1 MIVEEAEEESAFTG
15 EETKRTQQQPEENKV
30 STAAGSFYFGWN
42 RGQKFDKTLFEFN
55 LATKTLNRIIHK
67 NCNFRKFR
75 TIQVGQS
82 LYALGVG
89 SNQLFEYCNIE
100 SGSIRK
106 FRRADLRIIRSDACL
121 ANFDNRVIFLCGGK
135 NPKRKSEVYRS
146 VDMY

>member
-1 MIVEEAEEESAFTG
+1 M
-15 EETKRTQQQPEENKV
+15 
-30 STAAGSFYFGWN
+30 
-42 RGQKFDKTLFEFN
+42 
-55 LATKTLNRIIHK
+55 ATKTLNRIIHK

-75 TIQVGQS
+75 TIQIGQS

-106 FRRADLRIIRSDACL
+106 FRRADLRVIRSDACL

-135 NPKRKSEVYRS
+135 NPKRKSEVYKS

>member
-15 EETKRTQQQPEENKV
+15 EETKRTQQQRENKV
-30 STAAGSFYFGWN
+30 SAAEGNFYFGWN

-67 NCNFRKFR
+67 HCNFRKFR

-106 FRRADLRIIRSDACL
+106 FRRADLRVIRSDACL
-121 ANFDNRVIFLCGGK
+121 ANFDDRVIFLCGGK
-135 NPKRKSEVYRS
+135 NPKRKSEVYKS